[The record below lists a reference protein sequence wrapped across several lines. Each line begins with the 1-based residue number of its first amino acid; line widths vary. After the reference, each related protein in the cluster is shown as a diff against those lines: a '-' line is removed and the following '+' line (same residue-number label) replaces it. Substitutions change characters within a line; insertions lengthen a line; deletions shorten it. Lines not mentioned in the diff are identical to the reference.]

1 MNLRQSFMRERA
13 FRKAHKRDVVPLNL
27 VSMIDIFTTLVFFLL
42 LTSTSVQTLRAPRSL
57 TLPDSLTLDVPNDA
71 PVLMI
76 TPEDIL
82 LQGQLVMKVADAEK
96 QQGEVLEALKAALL
110 AVPITSLALNPIS
123 PDGAQPAAPTPL
135 PAPGQPLTT
144 RGEVNI
150 MADKDTPYLL
160 LKKVMTTAGAADFAR
175 IALTVNHK
183 SGALPG
189 APAVAPAAST
199 GSPAP

>member
-1 MNLRQSFMRERA
+1 MNLRRSFMRERA
-13 FRKAHKRDVVPLNL
+13 FRKVQKRDVVPLNL

-57 TLPDSLTLDVPNDA
+57 TLPDSLTLDVPADA

-76 TPEDIL
+76 TTEDIT
-82 LQGQLVMKVADAEK
+82 LQGQVVMKVADAENQK
-96 QQGEVLEALKAALL
+96 GDVLEPLKQALL
-110 AVPITSLALNPIS
+110 AVPVTSLAINP
-123 PDGAQPAAPTPL
+123 PNADGSAPAAPVPA

-160 LKKVMTTAGAADFAR
+160 LKKVMATAGAADFAR

-183 SGALPG
+183 SGT
-189 APAVAPAAST
+189 APAAPAA

>member
-1 MNLRQSFMRERA
+1 MAMNLRRSFMRERA
-13 FRKAHKRDVVPLNL
+13 FRKVHKRDVVPLNL

-57 TLPDSLTLDVPNDA
+57 TLPDSLTMDVPADA

-82 LQGQLVMKVADAEK
+82 LQGEVVMKVADAES
-96 QQGEVLEALKAALL
+96 QTGEVLEPLKAALL
-110 AVPITSLALNPIS
+110 AVPITSLAINPPS
-123 PDGAQPAAPTPL
+123 ADGTTPASPTPP

-150 MADKDTPYLL
+150 MADKDIPYLL
-160 LKKVMTTAGAADFAR
+160 LKKVMRTAGEAQFAR

-183 SGALPG
+183 SGTLPG
-189 APAVAPAAST
+189 APAVAAGSAA
-199 GSPAP
+199 P